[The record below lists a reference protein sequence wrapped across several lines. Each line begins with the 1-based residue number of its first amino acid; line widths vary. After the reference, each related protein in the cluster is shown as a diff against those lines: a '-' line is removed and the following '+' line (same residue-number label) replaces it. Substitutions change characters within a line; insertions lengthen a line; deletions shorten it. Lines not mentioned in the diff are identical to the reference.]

1 MKGTVAV
8 ETDDIVSKTETES
21 SLKNTPR
28 GMSDHEIETSL
39 GVFGTSEELA
49 RKMKKVTDPLPQQ
62 LAHLC
67 DIMGELRNEQV
78 NRRHEETASS

>member
-1 MKGTVAV
+1 
-8 ETDDIVSKTETES
+8 
-21 SLKNTPR
+21 
-28 GMSDHEIETSL
+28 MSDHEIETSL
-39 GVFGTSEELA
+39 GVSGTSQELA

-78 NRRHEETASS
+78 NRRHEETASSWTACSLSGSACRSDRYHKT